1 MTDEEQGAFE
11 AVKNFL
17 DSYSQRN
24 IEACMDLI
32 SASRPILVFGTNE
45 DEVFKTCDDVR
56 SALKSDFESMGN
68 IRWGEHRQF
77 HVEAQSTFASVLLE
91 LPISYQVEGRK
102 YETLF
107 RYALTLIRE
116 DSEWKICS
124 GMASVPFAA
133 GTYSF
138 SG

>member
-11 AVKNFL
+11 TVKNFL
-17 DSYSQRN
+17 DSHSQRN
-24 IEACMDLI
+24 IENCMSLI
-32 SASRPILVFGTNE
+32 SASRPILLFGTNE
-45 DEVFKTCDDVR
+45 NEVFETRDDVR
-56 SALKSDFESMGN
+56 SALKRDFESMTN

-77 HVEAQSTFASVLLE
+77 HVEALSTLASVLVE
-91 LPISYQVEGRK
+91 LPISYEIEGKRT
-102 YETLF
+102 ETLF
-107 RYALTLIRE
+107 RYALTLTRE
-116 DSEWKICS
+116 DGEWKICS